1 MSWQSGFVSDKYQ
14 TPKEN
19 DNVYCK
25 QIFPENKKEE
35 IFPDSFYGYR
45 IFLKES
51 QYKKEILF
59 AWIHYS
65 KLLLEIFVVSSRISN
80 WGYRKIKS
88 QTITFFF
95 GTVWSGT

>member
-51 QYKKEILF
+51 QYKKES
-59 AWIHYS
+59 Y
-65 KLLLEIFVVSSRISN
+65 KLISLKN
-80 WGYRKIKS
+80 LDRKILKQILAS
-88 QTITFFF
+88 QFTNILKGLYIMTK
-95 GTVWSGT
+95 